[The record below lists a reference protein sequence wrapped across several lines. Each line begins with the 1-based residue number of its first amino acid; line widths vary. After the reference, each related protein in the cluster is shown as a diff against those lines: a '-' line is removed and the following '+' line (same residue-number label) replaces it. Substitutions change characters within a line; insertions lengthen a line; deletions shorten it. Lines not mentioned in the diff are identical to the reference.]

1 MNKKSF
7 LAGIMC
13 GIAFGFLSSK
23 AMTENRSK
31 FSSEEILHLIKNT
44 AGANGKVIG
53 SWIMTKP
60 ETLNQN
66 SFTYQAY
73 RGGITKIEDND
84 EKHFEFLADA
94 NTGEILEWSIV

>member
-1 MNKKSF
+1 MSKKNF

-13 GIAFGFLSSK
+13 GIAFGFFSSK
-23 AMTENRSK
+23 AITNNRSK
-31 FSSEEILHLIKNT
+31 FSSEEILHIIKST
-44 AGANGKVIG
+44 AGPNGKVTG

-60 ETLNQN
+60 ETLKKN

-73 RGGITKIEDND
+73 RGGITKIEDDD

>member
-1 MNKKSF
+1 MNKKNF
-7 LAGIMC
+7 LAGIIC
-13 GIAFGFLSSK
+13 GIAFGFFSSK

-31 FSSEEILHLIKNT
+31 FSSEKILHLIKNT
-44 AGANGKVIG
+44 AGANGKVTG

-60 ETLNQN
+60 ETLKQN
-66 SFTYQAY
+66 AYIYQAY
-73 RGGITKIEDND
+73 RGGITKIEDNN

>member
-1 MNKKSF
+1 
-7 LAGIMC
+7 
-13 GIAFGFLSSK
+13 
-23 AMTENRSK
+23 MTENRSK
-31 FSSEEILHLIKNT
+31 FSSEKILHLIKNT
-44 AGANGKVIG
+44 AGANGKVTG